1 MKRLFIATL
10 LAVGTMAAQAQS
22 KNDTLEIGQTT
33 YRITYKSKS
42 VRDTTATPYKYRDD
56 EMRLDISETGVSKF
70 YSYSKVLREKFI
82 QKQYEMGSFDLR
94 NMPKAGDLSWVF
106 YKNYPAE
113 GKTLMLDGV
122 GNTDCQIEES
132 TETQEWTIVPD
143 STAEL
148 LGYPCQ
154 LAVTQFKGRQWYA
167 WYSEDIPLDEGPW
180 KLRGLPG
187 LILKAYDSHRQ
198 FIFDGAG
205 MEQVTEPITFVK
217 KKREKVSMKDFKKL
231 KANYDPNDAIK
242 GYGGKVIIYKSD
254 GTKLDRI
261 QKSKYNL
268 IEQ

>member
-10 LAVGTMAAQAQS
+10 LAASIMTAEAQS

-33 YRITYKSKS
+33 YRITNKSKS

-82 QKQYEMGSFDLR
+82 QKQYDMGSFDLR

-113 GKTLMLDGV
+113 GKTLMLDAV

-132 TETQEWTIVPD
+132 TETLEWTIVPD

-187 LILKAYDSHRQ
+187 LILKAYDSQRQ

-205 MEQVTEPITFVK
+205 MEQVAEPITFVK

-254 GTKLDRI
+254 GTKIDKI
-261 QKSKYNL
+261 EKSKYNL
-268 IEQ
+268 IER